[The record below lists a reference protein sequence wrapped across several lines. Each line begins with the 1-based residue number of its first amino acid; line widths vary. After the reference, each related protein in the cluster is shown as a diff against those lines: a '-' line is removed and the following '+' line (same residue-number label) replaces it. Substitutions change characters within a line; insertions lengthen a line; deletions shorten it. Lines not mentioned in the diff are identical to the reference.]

1 MSPYDIQVYIIMGF
15 HFVLL
20 PLISFMLYN
29 WNGGDID
36 E

>member
-20 PLISFMLYN
+20 PLISYILCN
-29 WNGGDID
+29 WGGDID